1 MHIYVIHTHTIYIYM
16 NSKTYYFQKF
26 KLKIKIL
33 IEAQLKTVFMPGS
46 GGDRGSRTV
55 CGQTAL

>member
-1 MHIYVIHTHTIYIYM
+1 M